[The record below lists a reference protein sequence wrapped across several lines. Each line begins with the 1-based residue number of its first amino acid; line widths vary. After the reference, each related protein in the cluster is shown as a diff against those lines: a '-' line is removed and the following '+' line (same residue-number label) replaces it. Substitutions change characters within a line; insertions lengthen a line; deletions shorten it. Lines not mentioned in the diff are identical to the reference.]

1 MPADL
6 STFLAVQ
13 SLKRKL
19 GPNDA
24 HKVGEVLSGYSAKG
38 GASGGTLASGMNL
51 LEAGT
56 KEELEIARNGFALSP
71 SQFKDV
77 GQQLK
82 AANLSVCT
90 CSSCQSQNQTFPVQ
104 VGYV

>member
-1 MPADL
+1 MLTPSPVLHSCGFDSIPGDL
-6 STFLAVQ
+6 TTYLAVQ

-19 GPNDA
+19 GPNNS

-71 SQFKDV
+71 GAFMLRV
-77 GQQLK
+77 QLII
-82 AANLSVCT
+82 
-90 CSSCQSQNQTFPVQ
+90 
-104 VGYV
+104 